1 MGKRKLFTGLYQ
13 YNSYMEVINE
23 IIKEHE
29 DGRVE
34 NLGLNS
40 VWKGAATFLCSESTV
55 GPSIVVIRLRA
66 WWEIIGV
73 KERCLKFDASGD
85 QYYSSK
91 VTEKSAMTV
100 NFAIFPLF

>member
-40 VWKGAATFLCSESTV
+40 VRKGAATFLCS
-55 GPSIVVIRLRA
+55 
-66 WWEIIGV
+66 
-73 KERCLKFDASGD
+73 
-85 QYYSSK
+85 
-91 VTEKSAMTV
+91 
-100 NFAIFPLF
+100 